1 LGDAVVLLKY
11 ILIFTL
17 SVEIIGALLLYLHG
31 LSPHRWENLFYA
43 IFHSISAFCNAGFS
57 LFKDSLV
64 GYKNDFLI
72 NFTITA
78 LIIIGGIGFIVITE
92 IRNLL
97 TRGGFKKVSLH
108 TKVVLL
114 ISFLLILIATF
125 AFFLL
130 ENHNTLT
137 GLQTWEKLQAS
148 YFQAVTPR
156 TAGFN
161 TIPIEEMTNASLF
174 FTIILMFI
182 GGSSGSTAGGIK
194 TATLAVLIGMILMN
208 FRGGERIEL
217 FKKTIPNDIGQ
228 KALSIVLLSLSLI
241 IFSTMVLV
249 ITESGSS
256 FMEILF
262 EVVSAFG
269 TVGLSCGL
277 TTKLSILGK
286 LLIIATMFIGRIGPL
301 TLALA
306 IGERKSPG
314 SYKYSE
320 EKVFVG

>member
-1 LGDAVVLLKY
+1 
-11 ILIFTL
+11 
-17 SVEIIGALLLYLHG
+17 
-31 LSPHRWENLFYA
+31 
-43 IFHSISAFCNAGFS
+43 
-57 LFKDSLV
+57 
-64 GYKNDFLI
+64 
-72 NFTITA
+72 
-78 LIIIGGIGFIVITE
+78 
-92 IRNLL
+92 
-97 TRGGFKKVSLH
+97 
-108 TKVVLL
+108 
-114 ISFLLILIATF
+114 
-125 AFFLL
+125 
-130 ENHNTLT
+130 
-137 GLQTWEKLQAS
+137 LQAS